1 MFTALDMGTEEREI
15 EQAVCCGAGN
25 ETGTLDLEKWRERG
39 RSAVSPP
46 VSLAEVEFNTFLL

>member
-1 MFTALDMGTEEREI
+1 MGTEERET

-25 ETGTLDLEKWRERG
+25 ETEALDLEKWRERG

-46 VSLAEVEFNTFLL
+46 VSLAEV